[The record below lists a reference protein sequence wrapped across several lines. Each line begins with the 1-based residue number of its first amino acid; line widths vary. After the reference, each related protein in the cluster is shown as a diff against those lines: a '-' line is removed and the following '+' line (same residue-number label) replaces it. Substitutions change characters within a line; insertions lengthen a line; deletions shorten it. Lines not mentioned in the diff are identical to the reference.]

1 MIPILLLSAMILVFT
16 AIEVRTRHVDWS
28 SRIINVQAWAVSLA
42 SVALLLP
49 AVQYSIPVSL
59 VSDAPAWIA
68 IPAYILVMD
77 LAEYLFHRAQHAIPI
92 LWRMHSL
99 HHSDHD
105 MNATTTQRHFWGDP
119 LLKSL
124 TIWPLAALIV
134 APTPAASAIY
144 GFAMLWNVVSHSAI
158 DLNFGKWSWL
168 INGPAYHR
176 RHHSIQPEHF
186 NSNFAA
192 LFPIFDVI
200 AGSYHRPEGFPRT
213 GLDHRPRNLG
223 EVLLWPLHGIAFG
236 KEQPA
241 AAGNSL

>member
-1 MIPILLLSAMILVFT
+1 MIPILLLSAMILAFT
-16 AIEVRTRHVDWS
+16 AIEVRTRRVDWS
-28 SRIINVQAWAVSLA
+28 SRSINLQAWAVSLA
-42 SVALLLP
+42 GIALLLP
-49 AVQYSIPVSL
+49 VVQFSIPYSL

-77 LAEYLFHRAQHAIPI
+77 LAEYLFHRAQHAIPF

-119 LLKSL
+119 LLKAL

-134 APTPAASAIY
+134 KPTPAALAIY
-144 GFAMLWNVVSHSAI
+144 ALISLWNVVSHAAI

-176 RHHSIQPEHF
+176 RHHSSDPEHF

-200 AGSYHRPEGFPRT
+200 AGSYCRPEGFPPT
-213 GLDHRPRNLG
+213 GLDHRPRNVG
-223 EVLLWPLHGIAFG
+223 EVLLWPLRGIVFG
-236 KEQPA
+236 KEEPA
-241 AAGNSL
+241 PTAS